1 MGSLHSGST
10 ALAKRIYLLLWYKS
24 LIFSTFAS
32 KIPNQISNPKS
43 QIKSLI
49 FRTFASKIPLRPIV
63 FLQIYTSLLFISLV
77 YSTLNMF
84 KNMLTIV
91 FCCRISVDIHQLY
104 FTAVKSVYWSCLDY
118 LIIFL
123 YKQLEV
129 RTNE

>member
-49 FRTFASKIPLRPIV
+49 FSTFASKIPLRPIV

-104 FTAVKSVYWSCLDY
+104 FTAVKSVSCLDY

-129 RTNE
+129 RTNG